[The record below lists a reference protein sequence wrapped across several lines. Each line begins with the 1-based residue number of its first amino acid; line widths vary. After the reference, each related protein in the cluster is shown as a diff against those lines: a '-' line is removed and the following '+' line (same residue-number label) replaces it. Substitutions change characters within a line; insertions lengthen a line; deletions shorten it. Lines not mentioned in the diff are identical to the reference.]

1 MAQGDSNF
9 QQDMAK
15 EEEQSL
21 KYLEFVQ
28 VSAVYAVLCF
38 TNLYVYAKE
47 RSGPLKPGV
56 ETVEGT
62 VKSVVRPVYDK
73 YHDVP
78 VELLKFVDRKVGE
91 SVTSIDRRVRP
102 VIKQVSSEA
111 FSVAQKAP
119 GVARGVA
126 SEVQRAGVVS
136 TASGYAKSVYTKY
149 EPAAK
154 GLYAKYEPKAE
165 QCAVSAWRKLNR
177 LPLFPQVA
185 SVVVPT
191 AAFCTDKYNQT
202 VVSSAEKGYKVASY
216 LPLVPTEKIAEV
228 FNEEKPESEPLV
240 SQS

>member
-1 MAQGDSNF
+1 M
-9 QQDMAK
+9 
-15 EEEQSL
+15 
-21 KYLEFVQ
+21 Q
-28 VSAVYAVLCF
+28 VAAVHAVLCF

-62 VKSVVRPVYDK
+62 VKSMVQPVYEK

-91 SVTSIDRRVRP
+91 SVSKIDSRVLP

-111 FSVAQKAP
+111 ISTAQKAP
-119 GVARGVA
+119 GVAQGVA
-126 SEVQRAGVVS
+126 SEVQRAGVVN

-149 EPAAK
+149 EPTAK

-165 QCAVSAWRKLNR
+165 QSAVSAWRKLNQ
-177 LPLFPQVA
+177 LPLFPHLA

-191 AAFCTDKYNQT
+191 AAYCTDKYNQT

-216 LPLVPTEKIAEV
+216 FPLVPIEKVANI
-228 FNEEKPESEPLV
+228 FSEEKPESEPLL
-240 SQS
+240 SKS

>member
-9 QQDMAK
+9 QQEMTK
-15 EEEQSL
+15 EEEQRL

-28 VSAVYAVLCF
+28 VAAVNAVLCF

-47 RSGPLKPGV
+47 RTGPLKPGV

-62 VKSVVRPVYDK
+62 VKSVVGPVYEK

-91 SVTSIDRRVRP
+91 SVSKIDSRVPP
-102 VIKQVSSEA
+102 VVKHVSSEA
-111 FSVAQKAP
+111 VSAAQKAP
-119 GVARGVA
+119 AVARGVA

-149 EPAAK
+149 EPTAK
-154 GLYAKYEPKAE
+154 ELYAKYEPKAE
-165 QCAVSAWRKLNR
+165 QSAVSAWKKLNQ

-185 SVVVPT
+185 SLVVPT
-191 AAFCTDKYNQT
+191 AAYCSDKYNQT
-202 VVSSAEKGYKVASY
+202 VVSTADKGYKVASY
-216 LPLVPTEKIAEV
+216 MPLVPIEKIAKV
-228 FNEEKPESEPLV
+228 FGEAKPESEPLM